1 MCNTGVRMVLLL
13 GVLGAL
19 LTGAEARALA
29 LRTVANLLTAPFP
42 VGPNEPPN
50 CNLLINT
57 GGPATCATTAGT
69 ATAVADLWSLGGLVS
84 TQGTRWPGSPVHSA
98 AVQASFREDLTAP
111 GAPPSATLVATFDLS
126 GTFTA
131 APGVVAPPG
140 FIQLS
145 FSGATVLS
153 ATNTSS
159 LSLNQATWLLDETD
173 LGLFSETAVVSWIIT
188 GGAVPGL
195 DVLLEMRVA
204 NTGLELDF
212 LNTFELVELEA
223 FNDSGDPI
231 ALDLFDPA
239 GNPVGSTVPEP
250 SAAFLL
256 LPALLIAARRR
267 RS

>member
-1 MCNTGVRMVLLL
+1 MMRNTGVRMALLL

-29 LRTVANLLTAPFP
+29 LRATANLLTAPP
-42 VGPNEPPN
+42 PNGPNDPPN

-57 GGPATCATTAGT
+57 GGPTTCVTTAGT
-69 ATAVADLWSLGGLVS
+69 ATAVADLWSLGGLAS
-84 TQGTRWPGSPVHSA
+84 TEGTRWPGSPVHHA
-98 AVQASFREDLTAP
+98 AVSASFVEDLTAP
-111 GAPPSATLVATFDLS
+111 GAPPHRNARGDLRPERDLR
-126 GTFTA
+126 A
-131 APGVVAPPG
+131 
-140 FIQLS
+140 
-145 FSGATVLS
+145 
-153 ATNTSS
+153 SS
-159 LSLNQATWLLDETD
+159 LTTSGATWLLDETD

-195 DVLLEMRVA
+195 FGRLAMSVSK
-204 NTGLELDF
+204 TGLELDF

-223 FNDSGDPI
+223 FNGSGDPI

-239 GNPVGSTVPEP
+239 GNLVGSTVPEP

-256 LPALLIAARRR
+256 LPALLVAARRR